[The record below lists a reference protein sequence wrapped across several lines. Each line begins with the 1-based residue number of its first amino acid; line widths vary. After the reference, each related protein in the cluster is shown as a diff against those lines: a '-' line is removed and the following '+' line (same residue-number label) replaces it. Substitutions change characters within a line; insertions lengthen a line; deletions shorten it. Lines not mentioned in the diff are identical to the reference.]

1 MFTGDGIYKYI
12 YSLGIQIILM
22 NNKYFY
28 IEAFF
33 FPAIILLHLSLLPE
47 SRLVASTIEMTLTFW

>member
-12 YSLGIQIILM
+12 YNLDIQTILM

-33 FPAIILLHLSLLPE
+33 FSAIILLHLSLLLE
-47 SRLVASTIEMTLTFW
+47 SRLVASTIEMTVTFW